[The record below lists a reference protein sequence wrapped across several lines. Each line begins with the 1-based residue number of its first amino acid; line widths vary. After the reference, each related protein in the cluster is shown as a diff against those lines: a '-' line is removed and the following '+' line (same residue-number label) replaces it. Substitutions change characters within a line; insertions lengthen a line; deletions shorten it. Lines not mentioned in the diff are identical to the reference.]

1 MLLIT
6 ERSLELC
13 RGHEEFSTQLQT
25 LLPPPLALVLLLEE
39 KDVILGV
46 LMGTVP

>member
-1 MLLIT
+1 M
-6 ERSLELC
+6 S
-13 RGHEEFSTQLQT
+13 GHKEFSTQLQT

-39 KDVILGV
+39 KDLILGV